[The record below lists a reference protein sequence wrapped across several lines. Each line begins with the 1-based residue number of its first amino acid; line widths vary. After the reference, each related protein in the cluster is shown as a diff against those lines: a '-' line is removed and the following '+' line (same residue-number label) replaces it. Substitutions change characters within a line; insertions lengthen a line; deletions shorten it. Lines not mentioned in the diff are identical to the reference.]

1 MDFLKTQKCM
11 KPAKK
16 FNGKLKI
23 FYNGNKSLSESQEFL
38 RQQGQN
44 ECLRYMEKG
53 KNVIYK
59 SILPSYSLITCGQ
72 IFLVFHI

>member
-1 MDFLKTQKCM
+1 MFTERIALDE
-11 KPAKK
+11 
-16 FNGKLKI
+16 
-23 FYNGNKSLSESQEFL
+23 SEEFQP
-38 RQQGQN
+38 RQQGQSGDIWN
-44 ECLRYMEKG
+44 ENKKKR